1 MGKKTLLTIS
11 GMVLVVIAL
20 LLIQQLAIR
29 KQQSAPS
36 NSVAQRE
43 YTLASATPTLALQKK
58 EIAVIVD
65 FGNGRRIEGAVSA
78 TNAYEAL
85 STLTRARDIAITVK
99 EYKFG
104 VLVESIDD
112 LKNTNV
118 SAWSYSVNGK
128 PGQIAADRQLVNSK
142 DTVTWEYKRIN

>member
-11 GMVLVVIAL
+11 GMVLVVIVL
-20 LLIQQLAIR
+20 LLVQQLAIR
-29 KQQSAPS
+29 KQQSVPTNTVS
-36 NSVAQRE
+36 QRE
-43 YTLASATPTLALQKK
+43 YTIASSTPTFAFAPK
-58 EIAVIVD
+58 EIAVVID
-65 FGNGRRIEGAVSA
+65 FGNGRRIEGGV
-78 TNAYEAL
+78 NAANAFEAL
-85 STLTRARDIAITVK
+85 SILTRARDITIAVK

-104 VLVESIDD
+104 VLVESIDN

-128 PGQIAADRQLVNSK
+128 PGQIAADRQLINSN